1 MQRFIAH
8 TRYTFCK
15 FNAGWLS
22 QDFPE
27 SEKRVLKKL
36 LNSVSRQ
43 PFSEKKIVVAAARV
57 VFTFSYLTD
66 IKCWR
71 VIVVDVV
78 GVIIVVVVGV
88 VGVVIVVV
96 GSGSSGKPVEPGKP
110 GNALLLQ
117 TVGLPINLK
126 RFNFLAKNHFR

>member
-27 SEKRVLKKL
+27 REIWVLKKL

-78 GVIIVVVVGV
+78 GVVIVVVVVGV
-88 VGVVIVVV
+88 VGVVV
-96 GSGSSGKPVEPGKP
+96 GSSGKPVEPGKP